1 MKMFRYSLKARA
13 FVAACSS
20 LLILGS
26 CALTDQQITSIAE
39 SAISTGVNSLIRTL
53 LDALLTAN
61 TA

>member
-1 MKMFRYSLKARA
+1 MNLMLRSLKARMYL
-13 FVAACSS
+13 AACSS
-20 LLILGS
+20 LLLFGS

-39 SAISTGVNSLIRTL
+39 SAISTGVNSLIRSI